1 MTTEQKNI
9 VLATVPFLKENGVQL
24 TTHFYNRMFQHHPE
38 LKNLFNLGNQQQ
50 GKQQHALAGAVLA
63 YAENIN
69 DPSVLLPVIDRI
81 GQKHTSLDIKPEQ
94 YQIVGEH
101 LLASIGEILGD
112 AATPEI
118 LGAWKAAYMQLA
130 GVMSGYETRLYQLKQ
145 NIPYSWNGWRTF
157 KVGKRVMES
166 DEICSFYLYP
176 ADGGKVPAHQP
187 GQYISLK
194 MFLPA
199 INLTQIRQYSLS
211 DTPNNDYFRIS
222 VKKEKGATIDTNGM
236 ISNALHDQAPEGTEV
251 MLTAPS
257 GNFIIP
263 ADLRQPV
270 MFISGGV
277 GVTPF
282 VSMLQHVLVQ
292 ENPVQVTWLHGCR
305 NSSVHAFKNFINT
318 QAQQNAQLKQHIFYN
333 TATETE
339 LAEGIHTGHLDLHKL
354 TDLSH
359 TSDTLYYVC
368 GPGPFIEKQVRDL
381 KSLGVDHG
389 RIFFEEFGPQVLHAN

>member
-24 TTHFYNRMFQHHPE
+24 TSHFYNRMFQHNPE
-38 LKNLFNLGNQQQ
+38 LKNIFNLGNQQQ

-69 DPSVLLPVIDRI
+69 DPSVLMPVIDRI
-81 GQKHTSLDIKPEQ
+81 GQKHTSLDIQPEQ
-94 YQIVGEH
+94 YEIVGRH
-101 LLASIGEILGD
+101 LLASIAEILGD

-118 LGAWKAAYMQLA
+118 LDAWKAAYLQLA
-130 GVMSGYETRLYQLKQ
+130 AVMSGHEAQLYKQQL
-145 NIPYSWNGWRTF
+145 NIPHSWNGWRTF

-176 ADGGKVPAHQP
+176 ADGSKVPAHQP

-194 MFLPA
+194 LFLPA

-222 VKKEKGATIDTNGM
+222 VKREAGATTDTNGM
-236 ISNALHDQAPEGTEV
+236 ISNALHETALEGTEV
-251 MLTAPS
+251 MLTAPA

-263 ADLRQPV
+263 SDINQPV

-282 VSMLQHVLVQ
+282 VSMLQHLIEKDHQ
-292 ENPVQVTWLHGCR
+292 APVTWLHGCR
-305 NSSVHAFKNFINT
+305 NSSVHAFKNFIT
-318 QAQQNAQLKQHIFYN
+318 EQAQKNEQLKQYTFYN
-333 TATETE
+333 TPTETE
-339 LAEGIHTGHLDLHKL
+339 VEEGIYTGHLDINKIEELAH
-354 TDLSH
+354 TD
-359 TSDTLYYVC
+359 DTLYYVC

-381 KSLGVDHG
+381 KSLGIDNG
-389 RIFFEEFGPQVLHAN
+389 RIFFEEFGPQVLQVN

>member
-9 VLATVPFLKENGVQL
+9 VLATVPFLKENGVEL
-24 TTHFYNRMFQHHPE
+24 TSHFYNRMFQHNPE

-81 GQKHTSLDIKPEQ
+81 GQKHTSLDIKPDQ
-94 YQIVGEH
+94 YQIVGKH
-101 LLASIGEILGD
+101 LLASIAEILGN

-118 LGAWKAAYMQLA
+118 LDAWKAAYIQLA
-130 GVMSGYETRLYQLKQ
+130 AVMSGYETELYKQ
-145 NIPYSWNGWRTF
+145 KESIPYGWNGWRTF
-157 KVGKRVMES
+157 KVGKRVIES

-194 MFLPA
+194 LFLPA
-199 INLTQIRQYSLS
+199 IDLTQIRQYSLS

-222 VKKEKGATIDTNGM
+222 VKRETGPSVDTNGM
-236 ISNALHDQAPEGTEV
+236 ISNALHKDALEGTEV

-263 ADLRQPV
+263 SELRQPV

-282 VSMLQHVLVQ
+282 VSMLQHVLNQ
-292 ENPVQVTWLHGCR
+292 DHEAPVTWLHGCR
-305 NSSVHAFKNFINT
+305 NSSVHAFKDFISE
-318 QAQQNAQLKQHIFYN
+318 QVQQNERLTQYTFYN
-333 TATETE
+333 TATDTE
-339 LAEGIHTGHLDLHKL
+339 LEEGIYTGHLDLQRIEEL
-354 TDLSH
+354 AH
-359 TSDTLYYVC
+359 TEDTLYYVC
-368 GPGPFIEKQVRDL
+368 GPSGFIQKQVHDL
-381 KSLGVDHG
+381 KALGVDSG
-389 RIFFEEFGPQVLHAN
+389 RIFFEEFGPQVLQMN

>member
-24 TTHFYNRMFQHHPE
+24 TTHFYNRMFKHHPE

-101 LLASIGEILGD
+101 LLGSIAEILGD

-118 LGAWKAAYMQLA
+118 MDAWKTAYLQLA
-130 GVMSGYETRLYQLKQ
+130 AVMSGYETQLYQLKQ
-145 NIPYSWNGWRTF
+145 NIPHSWNGWRTF
-157 KVGKRVMES
+157 KVGKRVIES

-194 MFLPA
+194 MFLLS

-222 VKKEKGATIDTNGM
+222 VKRETGPTVETNGM
-236 ISNALHDQAPEGTEV
+236 ISNALHEQALEGTEV

-263 ADLRQPV
+263 SNLRQPV

-282 VSMLQHVLVQ
+282 VSMLQHLLIQ
-292 ENPVQVTWLHGCR
+292 EHTVPVTWLHGCR
-305 NSSVHAFKNFINT
+305 NSSVHAFKDFITT
-318 QAQQNAQLKQHIFYN
+318 QTQQNEQLKQYTFYN
-333 TATETE
+333 TATEAE
-339 LAEGIHTGHLDLHKL
+339 LAEGIYTGHLDLHKL

-359 TSDTLYYVC
+359 TNDTLYYVC

-389 RIFFEEFGPQVLHAN
+389 RIFFEEFGPQVLHVN